1 MTTGRM
7 GVVATTGALV
17 LALAGCGGDDDDGGG
32 GSTADAALPD
42 AAPPDAAALFDAAP
56 LADAAVDAASPPIDG
71 GAASSSRLVISAL
84 RVPEPGTQAL
94 DIDGDGFGDNAL
106 GSYWRTLGDSTGLV
120 AQEQFDQAL
129 AGGASLELLAVTSA
143 ASDTLRAFVGRD
155 LDADPSDNFSG
166 EEPLA
171 IAPGTPIDGNLP
183 ATAGD
188 VSLVAGPGD
197 IPLRMPL
204 SGQSPQLITMRSLGT
219 RIAATVGEGGAL
231 DGQLGGAF
239 LIQDVNALVIPP
251 LATAWNQVIFRDCPG
266 GPSSCAEGSPGEAL
280 LSIFDLDSDGV
291 LTSSELRDNLV
302 IQESLLNPDL
312 DLFDA
317 DGAFNPN
324 TDGINDS
331 LSYGLG
337 FGSVTASFL
346 LPGEPPP
353 AP

>member
-42 AAPPDAAALFDAAP
+42 AAPPDAASLFDAAP

-129 AGGASLELLAVTSA
+129 AGGASLELLAVTSSA

-251 LATAWNQVIFRDCPG
+251 LATEIGRAHV
-266 GPSSCAEGSPGEAL
+266 
-280 LSIFDLDSDGV
+280 
-291 LTSSELRDNLV
+291 
-302 IQESLLNPDL
+302 
-312 DLFDA
+312 
-317 DGAFNPN
+317 
-324 TDGINDS
+324 
-331 LSYGLG
+331 
-337 FGSVTASFL
+337 
-346 LPGEPPP
+346 
-353 AP
+353 